1 MNVINRIKKS
11 DDFLLTIKKGKTYR
25 NEVYTVHIANNNL
38 SYIRVGLSV
47 SNKIG
52 NAVTRNLIKR
62 QVRSIVD
69 ECLDYQKVS
78 KDMIIVIS
86 KEYSVDMFQ
95 DNRTKLMKLIGS
107 IQEN

>member
-1 MNVINRIKKS
+1 MKEINRIKKYQE
-11 DDFLLTIKKGKTYR
+11 FQEIFNLKKYKR
-25 NEVYTVHIANNNL
+25 NNL
-38 SYIRVGLSV
+38 FTIYFRNNSYGFARVGLFV
-47 SNKIG
+47 TKKNG
-52 NAVTRNLIKR
+52 NAVKRVKIKR